1 MITKEQRQE
10 IISKYGKND
19 QDSGSAPVQIALLTA
34 RILDLDKHFQ
44 RNRTA
49 SGNVKDKHSYRGL
62 EKIINQRK
70 SLQKYYKRKNPEGY
84 QDLIKSLGLRK

>member
-10 IISKYGKND
+10 IISKYGTNP

-44 RNRTA
+44 RNRTE

-70 SLQKYYKRKNPEGY
+70 SLQKYYKRINPEGY
-84 QDLIKSLGLRK
+84 AELIKSLGLRK